1 VAQHPAL
8 PPVLINTDLPRP
20 LLVRGKVRDVYD
32 LGDRMLLVATDRI
45 SAFDVVLPCGIPDKG
60 KVLTQLSEFWFH
72 LTKSVCPNHLIGG
85 VEALPNDLAPF
96 RHQLAGRSMVTRK
109 AEVFPVEC
117 VVRGYLSGSAWEEYQ
132 AAPVA
137 DGTVRLWDESF
148 PAGLRDSD
156 RLPQPAFTPTT
167 KAATGH
173 DEHITFAQMVDMVGE
188 KTAHTL
194 KELSIAIYS
203 KAAEYALSR
212 GFIIADTKFEFG
224 LIDGQIAL
232 VDEALTPDSSRF
244 WDAATYVPGRPQ
256 PAYDKQVVRD
266 YLLGLVKQGLW
277 NKEAPGP
284 QLPDDVIAQTRDRY
298 LEAFRRLTGRE
309 LA

>member
-1 VAQHPAL
+1 
-8 PPVLINTDLPRP
+8 
-20 LLVRGKVRDVYD
+20 
-32 LGDRMLLVATDRI
+32 
-45 SAFDVVLPCGIPDKG
+45 
-60 KVLTQLSEFWFH
+60 
-72 LTKSVCPNHLIGG
+72 
-85 VEALPNDLAPF
+85 
-96 RHQLAGRSMVTRK
+96 
-109 AEVFPVEC
+109 
-117 VVRGYLSGSAWEEYQ
+117 
-132 AAPVA
+132 
-137 DGTVRLWDESF
+137 
-148 PAGLRDSD
+148 
-156 RLPQPAFTPTT
+156 
-167 KAATGH
+167 
-173 DEHITFAQMVDMVGE
+173 VGE